1 MRRKLPTGPSSHRRL
16 GSGASG
22 PHTPRQG
29 GRRDGDNDGSGRTAG
44 DAGGGSDHQRCRSPR
59 AARPGHGAGHT
70 AGAARKALFVN
81 EAWTTRIVELQPA
94 ESAHLLALLFEHVKS
109 PDFTMRYR
117 WAPNDLAIWDNL
129 AVQHYAVPDYGT
141 PG

>member
-1 MRRKLPTGPSSHRRL
+1 M
-16 GSGASG
+16 
-22 PHTPRQG
+22 
-29 GRRDGDNDGSGRTAG
+29 
-44 DAGGGSDHQRCRSPR
+44 
-59 AARPGHGAGHT
+59 
-70 AGAARKALFVN
+70 
-81 EAWTTRIVELQPA
+81 ELQPA